1 MDKTDG
7 PYMLGAEL
15 WPGLSKLLEE
25 CGEVQQVVGKIIGI
39 GGDDVLHWDGTNL
52 RERLQEELSDLK
64 CAIDFVMWHND
75 LDQNF
80 MGDRYGK
87 KWNLYCEWHQK
98 HKERMKTLRGVK

>member
-39 GGDDVLHWDGTNL
+39 GGDDVLHWDGSNL
-52 RERLQEELSDLK
+52 RERLQEELADLYAAIEFVVACNALDSDT
-64 CAIDFVMWHND
+64 IDRRAEQKYNRYYDWH
-75 LDQNF
+75 
-80 MGDRYGK
+80 G
-87 KWNLYCEWHQK
+87 E